1 MYIENVEVK
10 QMSSSIGNRVKVTVF
25 GESHGEAIGCILDG
39 LPAGETLDLEEID
52 VQMAR
57 RAPGRDKASTPRRES
72 DTPRILSGLYDGRTT
87 GAPLA
92 MAIANENIRSADYG
106 ELARKPRPGHADYT
120 AHVRYNGYNDIRGG
134 GHFSGRLTAPLV
146 FAGGVCRQI
155 LRRRGVR
162 IGGHILEIHGVRDR
176 SFDPV
181 RVDATQ
187 LEQLASQSFSL
198 IDPSSETPMRE
209 QIDAARMELDSV
221 GGIVEAAAVGL
232 PAGLGSPMFDGVEN
246 RLAAMLLG
254 IPAVK
259 GIEFG
264 AGFGFSAMRGS
275 EANDPYIYASDGGI
289 VTTSNNNGG
298 MLGGITNGMPLIVR
312 TVIKPTPSI
321 ARLQNTVDLADGQ
334 NTELSVHGRHD
345 PCIVPRAL
353 PVVEAVM
360 AVCLLDMMETETL
373 AGQE

>member
-1 MYIENVEVK
+1 
-10 QMSSSIGNRVKVTVF
+10 
-25 GESHGEAIGCILDG
+25 
-39 LPAGETLDLEEID
+39 
-52 VQMAR
+52 
-57 RAPGRDKASTPRRES
+57 
-72 DTPRILSGLYDGRTT
+72 
-87 GAPLA
+87 
-92 MAIANENIRSADYG
+92 
-106 ELARKPRPGHADYT
+106 
-120 AHVRYNGYNDIRGG
+120 
-134 GHFSGRLTAPLV
+134 
-146 FAGGVCRQI
+146 
-155 LRRRGVR
+155 
-162 IGGHILEIHGVRDR
+162 
-176 SFDPV
+176 
-181 RVDATQ
+181 VDATQ